1 MTHVTTDVCTSQLCS
16 INKESLAT
24 IEDRIQNEC
33 SKEKEFKNEDK
44 PKLIPTFK
52 KNFVTNDESPKPD
65 HALQQGKRIPFHF
78 RESLTPEHISV
89 PVEDID
95 SFYENQSTFVVI
107 NRRKFIFR
115 FSARNALWILDPF
128 NPVRRFAIFIV
139 IHPLFSFL
147 MNAVIIIN
155 CIALTQSILP
165 ARQLPSYIFIGIFS
179 LELVLKVVARGFL
192 LEPFTYLRD
201 PWTCFDFV
209 LIILDYM
216 SMILHFRKLDALRIL
231 RILRSL
237 KTIEGAKSIVHSLFK
252 SIMKLWTVVILFV
265 ILLSTCA
272 VMGLQMYMGVF
283 TQKCIRDFPWGN
295 LTNENWFGL
304 CNNKTLWYIP
314 DDTSDYLL
322 CGNTSGS
329 SNCPPGYVCLQGFGD
344 NPTNSYTSFDTFGWA
359 FLSVFR
365 VVTNDSWERLY
376 RMIMESVGPWHT
388 LYFIMIILCSASFS
402 CIFSAIIY
410 FVTRESEYKI
420 EEEENVEQEQRN
432 RSDKTVSDNEL
443 LEQKQ
448 ESMPENLNDG
458 EDRSPAL
465 KMKLSVVYLHCREL
479 LCVWE
484 CCWWWLRFQDCAR
497 YIACNPFF
505 KLFIVLCILANLIIM
520 ALFHYNMEKNI
531 RKAFMNGRCFL
542 AVVFATEAML
552 KIISM
557 SPYYYFKRRKNVFDF
572 IVTALCCL
580 ELGFENVQGLSL
592 LWSLRLLRIFQRI
605 RTCPSLSYI
614 VAIMLRITSALGYIT
629 FLLIISTCMFSILG
643 MQLFGKYYYDNLER
657 FPSGIIPRAN
667 FSNFYQSVMTVLRVL
682 HGKWIESMKDCT
694 LIGDWTCAPFF
705 LIIAACGKLL
715 VPNIIFA
722 FVITT
727 LHSSYLCAPRDDD
740 DDEDTGAFEIYS
752 HMKNIFKKF
761 KNISKKA
768 IKMCRKSLN
777 STPAGKIE
785 AEVQESRNGAAIQE
799 SRNEAEIQENEN
811 AEQEHR
817 EEVTEEEE
825 EEEDIVDLC
834 EVQSIYN
841 YLEFPDCC
849 PTKCYTAFPFLL
861 ENEYSTSWKSLRK
874 KLYMLNDHAY
884 YKRAYFVMCVI
895 SSLTLIVEDVN
906 LSQRPVLQDILQ
918 YMDLILTVV
927 FLFHIFIQL
936 FAIGVI
942 RYLKTLL
949 CLLELCITTVS
960 FVNFVSFMAGKQR
973 IQAFRAIQALRILAL
988 LKTMN
993 RFKKMRSLT
1002 RSLSALPL
1010 VMANCLV
1017 PCFIIWHLFAVVGV
1031 LLFAG
1036 KHKKCVASNSTILK
1050 HDYNACIAGNYKWES
1065 SAMNFDNVG
1074 NAHLVLCQI
1083 DIFKTLRWILEDA
1096 DDPRNIRNEVI
1107 NGTYIYTCFYI
1118 ILFYIFSNFAMS
1130 LIAGIVMDNYEEMV
1144 KKMSGALET
1153 CCFHF
1158 QEYSRRNEI
1167 VKRVLRQRPRFIRR
1181 PKLTLQVYA
1190 YEMCRS
1196 KKCDTLITFL
1206 IGFYILVIAFDHY
1219 RLSEQFK
1226 EIIYYSTIILLV
1238 TFSMEVLVKVFAFRH
1253 YYFKDLWNIFDLTI
1267 VVTSITGLV
1276 IRDRYLLS
1284 LMTLRTVRV
1293 AKMRR
1298 VLRHYKIANEFIKC
1312 VLTLSSSL
1320 TSVLS
1325 VCFIFIIVM
1334 FLYAIFGM
1342 TFFAR
1347 NNIMRSVDGGYEFK
1361 TFGQSM
1367 VTLFQMTSSNHWNG
1381 MLEAILAK
1389 DACREGFGSSCV
1401 AAITG
1406 IAFVLSYTFITYVLV
1421 CLILAVVLY
1430 FYSSVDDDVE
1440 TFLTIDEYSMYNEI
1454 WQNFDPDCTQ
1464 YIHLDQLSE
1473 FLDMLELPLRIGK
1486 PNKFKIISMDIP
1498 ICKDNLISYED
1509 VLSSVTKNYLNIE
1522 DDYYDYEYLGLNST
1536 AVSSTLWR
1544 QRENYCAKV
1553 IQNTW
1558 RKHRQYCRDD
1568 GCDDSDDSHTDYRQA
1583 TVFVESN
1590 EFVASGNSHVMINP
1604 KLVVTTPTPTYV

>member
-1 MTHVTTDVCTSQLCS
+1 MSSRSSDELHEIHFFTQ
-16 INKESLAT
+16 ESLAT

-33 SKEKEFKNEDK
+33 SKDKEFKNEDK

-52 KNFVTNDESPKPD
+52 KNFVTNDEIPKPD
-65 HALQQGKRIPFHF
+65 HALQQGKRIPFRF
-78 RESLTPEHISV
+78 RESLTSEHISV

-128 NPVRRFAIFIV
+128 NSVRRFAIFIV
-139 IHPLFSFL
+139 IHPLFSLL
-147 MNAVIIIN
+147 MNAVIVIN

-165 ARQLPSYIFIGIFS
+165 ARQLLSYIFIGIFS

-201 PWTCFDFV
+201 PWNCLDFV

-216 SMILHFRKLDALRIL
+216 SMILHFRKLDVLRIL

-237 KTIEGAKSIVHSLFK
+237 KTIKGAKSIVHSLFK

-329 SNCPPGYVCLQGFGD
+329 SNCPHGYVCLQGFGN
-344 NPTNSYTSFDTFGWA
+344 NPANSYTSFDTFGWA

-376 RMIMESVGPWHT
+376 QMIMESVGPWHT

-402 CIFSAIIY
+402 CIFSALIY
-410 FVTRESEYKI
+410 FVTSESEYKI
-420 EEEENVEQEQRN
+420 EEDEKVEQEQRETSERKREALEN
-432 RSDKTVSDNEL
+432 RSTKKAESRAQNRNDKTVSDNEL

-448 ESMPENLNDG
+448 ESMPANLNAYG

-479 LCVWE
+479 LCIWE
-484 CCWWWLRFQDCAR
+484 CCWWLLRFQDCAQ
-497 YIACNPFF
+497 YIVCNPFF
-505 KLFIVLCILANLIIM
+505 KLFIMLCILANLILM
-520 ALFHYNMEKNI
+520 ALFHYNMENNI
-531 RKAFMNGRCFL
+531 WKAFMNGRCFL

-592 LWSLRLLRIFQRI
+592 LWSLRLLRLFDLTWTR
-605 RTCPSLSYI
+605 PSLSCI
-614 VAIMLRITSALGYIT
+614 VTIMLRTSSTLGYIT
-629 FLLIISTCMFSILG
+629 LLLIINTVMFSILG

-667 FSNFYQSVMTVLRVL
+667 FSKFYQSVMTVLRVL

-722 FVITT
+722 FVIMA
-727 LHSSYLCAPRDDD
+727 LHSSYRCVPRYDCDD
-740 DDEDTGAFEIYS
+740 DTGAFEIYS
-752 HMKNIFKKF
+752 HMKNIFNKF
-761 KNISKKA
+761 KGISKKA
-768 IKMCRKSLN
+768 IKMCRKSSNNIPDIEDLSEMQ
-777 STPAGKIE
+777 STYSYI
-785 AEVQESRNGAAIQE
+785 
-799 SRNEAEIQENEN
+799 
-811 AEQEHR
+811 
-817 EEVTEEEE
+817 
-825 EEEDIVDLC
+825 
-834 EVQSIYN
+834 
-841 YLEFPDCC
+841 EFPDCC
-849 PTKCYTAFPFLL
+849 STKCYTAFPYLL

-884 YKRAYFVMCVI
+884 YKRAYFLMCVI

-906 LSQRPVLQDILQ
+906 LPQRPVLQDILQ

-949 CLLELCITTVS
+949 CLMELCITTVS
-960 FVNFVSFMAGKQR
+960 FVNFVSFMGGKQR

-993 RFKKMRSLT
+993 RFKTMR
-1002 RSLSALPL
+1002 
-1010 VMANCLV
+1010 
-1017 PCFIIWHLFAVVGV
+1017 
-1031 LLFAG
+1031 
-1036 KHKKCVASNSTILK
+1036 CVASNSTILK

-1083 DIFKTLRWILEDA
+1083 DIFKTWRWILEDA

-1118 ILFYIFSNFAMS
+1118 ILFYIFSNFALS
-1130 LIAGIVMDNYEEMV
+1130 LIAGIVMDNYEEMF
-1144 KKMSGALET
+1144 KKISGALKSY
-1153 CCFHF
+1153 CFYF
-1158 QEYSRRNEI
+1158 QDRHNEI
-1167 VKRVLRQRPRFIRR
+1167 VKGVLRQRPRFIRR

-1219 RLSEQFK
+1219 CLSEQFK

-1238 TFSMEVLVKVFAFRH
+1238 TFSIEVLVKVFAFRH

-1284 LMTLRTVRV
+1284 LMTLRAVRV

-1325 VCFIFIIVM
+1325 VCFIFMIVM

-1430 FYSSVDDDVE
+1430 FYSSVDEDVQK
-1440 TFLTIDEYSMYNEI
+1440 FLTIDEI

-1464 YIHLDQLSE
+1464 YIHLNQLSE
-1473 FLDMLELPLRIGK
+1473 FLDMLKLPLGIGK
-1486 PNKFKIISMDIP
+1486 AKKFKIIYNIP

-1509 VLSSVTKNYLNIE
+1509 VLSSVTKNYLNPE
-1522 DDYYDYEYLGLNST
+1522 DDYYDYEYLGHNST
-1536 AVSSTLWR
+1536 AVSSTLRR

-1553 IQNTW
+1553 IQNAW

-1568 GCDDSDDSHTDYRQA
+1568 DCDDSDDSHTDYRQA

-1590 EFVASGNSHVMINP
+1590 EFVASGKSHVMINP